1 MTTPKIRRSLAPV
14 FDVLIASHQ
23 AKNDA
28 GIARAMG
35 VVPSTICKAR
45 AFDTH
50 IGAKIIIRIHET
62 YGLPIAAI
70 KAGILTQ
77 TGD

>member
-45 AFDTH
+45 GFSTF

-62 YGLPIAAI
+62 YGIPIPAI
-70 KAGILTQ
+70 KAAIVEQ